1 MIKCKYCGQM
11 VEDSATTCP
20 TCGQPVERPAAS
32 SSNPQQTSTPPNY
45 NQPNNGQQAPNYQQA
60 PGYQQRP
67 NYQQQAGGYNYQQQQ
82 QQRQRI
88 VTAPNGMPMRNLE
101 VLEACKMFWTRYVDF
116 EGRSRRAEFWWSY
129 LMVFLISTFLGWTV
143 IAPLACIIPMIA
155 VSVRRLHD
163 IGKSGWYYLVFL
175 VPVVGTILMIIWG
188 CQEGMVGRN
197 QYGEDP
203 KYLV

>member
-32 SSNPQQTSTPPNY
+32 SSNPQQTSTLPNY

-197 QYGEDP
+197 QYGDDP

>member
-67 NYQQQAGGYNYQQQQ
+67 NYQQQAGGYNYQQQ

-197 QYGEDP
+197 QYGDDP

>member
-129 LMVFLISTFLGWTV
+129 LMVFLIYTFLGWTV

-197 QYGEDP
+197 QYGDDP

>member
-143 IAPLACIIPMIA
+143 IAPLACVIPMIA

-197 QYGEDP
+197 QYGDDP

>member
-101 VLEACKMFWTRYVDF
+101 VLEAFKMFWTRYVDF

-197 QYGEDP
+197 QYGDDP

>member
-67 NYQQQAGGYNYQQQQ
+67 NYQQQACGYNYQQQQ

-197 QYGEDP
+197 QYGDDP

>member
-1 MIKCKYCGQM
+1 M

-60 PGYQQRP
+60 SGYQQRP

-197 QYGEDP
+197 QYGDDP

>member
-88 VTAPNGMPMRNLE
+88 VTAPNGMPVRNLE
-101 VLEACKMFWTRYVDF
+101 VLEARKMFWTRCVDF
-116 EGRSRRAEFWWSY
+116 EGRSRRAEFWWAY

-197 QYGEDP
+197 QYGDDP

>member
-1 MIKCKYCGQM
+1 M

-197 QYGEDP
+197 QYGDDP

>member
-1 MIKCKYCGQM
+1 MMKCKYCGQM

-197 QYGEDP
+197 QYGDDP

>member
-60 PGYQQRP
+60 SGYQQRP

-101 VLEACKMFWTRYVDF
+101 VLEACKMFWTKYAVF
-116 EGRSRRAEFWWSY
+116 EGRSRRAEFWWAY
-129 LMVFLISTFLGWTV
+129 LMVFVINLLLGWTY
-143 IAPLACIIPMIA
+143 IASLACLIPMIA
-155 VSVRRLHD
+155 LSVRRLHD
-163 IGKSGWYYLVFL
+163 IGKSGWYYLL
-175 VPVVGTILMIIWG
+175 ILIPIVGAIVLIVWW
-188 CQEGMVGRN
+188 CQDGKIGRN

-203 KYLV
+203 KYIV

>member
-20 TCGQPVERPAAS
+20 TCGQPVEKPAAS

-197 QYGEDP
+197 QYGDDP

>member
-45 NQPNNGQQAPNYQQA
+45 NQSNNGQQAPNYQQA

-197 QYGEDP
+197 QYGDDP

>member
-197 QYGEDP
+197 QYGDDP

>member
-116 EGRSRRAEFWWSY
+116 EGRSRRTEFWWSY

-197 QYGEDP
+197 QYGDDP

>member
-1 MIKCKYCGQM
+1 
-11 VEDSATTCP
+11 
-20 TCGQPVERPAAS
+20 
-32 SSNPQQTSTPPNY
+32 
-45 NQPNNGQQAPNYQQA
+45 
-60 PGYQQRP
+60 
-67 NYQQQAGGYNYQQQQ
+67 
-82 QQRQRI
+82 
-88 VTAPNGMPMRNLE
+88 
-101 VLEACKMFWTRYVDF
+101 MFWTRYVDF

-197 QYGEDP
+197 QYGDDP

>member
-1 MIKCKYCGQM
+1 MHYFQLLCLNLRIVKNINLSNY
-11 VEDSATTCP
+11 
-20 TCGQPVERPAAS
+20 ERPAAS

-197 QYGEDP
+197 QYGDDP